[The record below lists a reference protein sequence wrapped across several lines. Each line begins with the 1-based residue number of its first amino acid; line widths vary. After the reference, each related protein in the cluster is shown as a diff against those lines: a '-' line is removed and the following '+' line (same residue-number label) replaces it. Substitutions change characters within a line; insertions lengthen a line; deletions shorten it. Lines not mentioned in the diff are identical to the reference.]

1 MARTKAG
8 SPANRPPLKFKNGS
22 GDLMK
27 ELQKMVCLQVLEHIT
42 CYGKTKDRHKI
53 WPAAHEKYYGP
64 SCREEGD
71 ERMSYVEKAHR
82 GLEMFQF
89 LYKIEDNLQG
99 YAGPQ
104 RVLNQE
110 LLGRSADA
118 PRIVSSFKE
127 GDLTIQILSCH
138 SFSNRQHL
146 AGRTIW
152 SNGKKTVASC
162 KKMLALVKVSEY
174 KDGLPSG
181 RNFADYIQYVRE
193 QYWKTFELPNILKKE
208 QNGTE
213 ATAEASDA
221 GDDGDDNEDEE
232 DPEVLPTL
240 DENLDPEKVQEY
252 MDKHMKEKWFPSG
265 ILSFALW
272 GPIRPDGC
280 DETYI
285 SRCFYK
291 SMDELSY
298 GNGSK
303 NKSKD
308 GRGSM
313 RKQHAADEASD
324 RASASVSCCHP
335 IYVTSHIH
343 NNIVPDECGIMA
355 AIAKAAGGNLLPGR
369 SFNIYDVTTF
379 DAYGTLSHV
388 KNGTIEDST
397 NSRFFNNARVKQ
409 ALNAPDETLWMGCI
423 PGAGRRRYLRAKEP
437 VSPQE
442 NDAADFIYEVPPEYY
457 PSEPLLEQDRP
468 ISTAPYIAELL
479 DDAKIDVLIYN
490 GDRDMACCAQGS
502 EAVLDNMKW
511 SGADDWKHA
520 QRALWLVDDKMAG
533 YVKKAKNLT
542 FNIAFNSGH
551 MFPTNQPVHALDL
564 VTRFIQRE
572 DFADVPTPNFAYY
585 DPFLLLPLD
594 GAKKE
599 ESGASAAQEDAQQNK
614 TSGFWMQYVLGV
626 LICFGVGMAAGFGLA
641 MRRHGGHHYSSVPDT
656 TAK

>member
-8 SPANRPPLKFKNGS
+8 SPANQPPLKFKNGS

-42 CYGKTKDRHKI
+42 CYGKTKDKHKI

-64 SCREEGD
+64 SRRAEGD

-138 SFSNRQHL
+138 SFGNRQHL

-152 SNGKKTVASC
+152 GNGKKTVAQC

-181 RNFADYIQYVRE
+181 RNFADYVQYVRE

-208 QNGTE
+208 LNGTE

-324 RASASVSCCHP
+324 RASASVS
-335 IYVTSHIH
+335 
-343 NNIVPDECGIMA
+343 EGRGINTNQLLLSGSVA
-355 AIAKAAGGNLLPGR
+355 QAQLNTRINLLNKSNDR
-369 SFNIYDVTTF
+369 KYHYLQQMYR
-379 DAYGTLSHV
+379 DAKEAELELYNRIPEGHIDGDWNNPEFRKGKPALEMWYKAMEEVRKCKNDLDLFMTMENKSAEEDPKVLELTEMVDQSLAPMLKRPKLADEIRSHV
-388 KNGTIEDST
+388 ESSGVPPIPAQVSHNSAARCETPITETTGAAALETQEAVEEVED
-397 NSRFFNNARVKQ
+397 
-409 ALNAPDETLWMGCI
+409 
-423 PGAGRRRYLRAKEP
+423 
-437 VSPQE
+437 
-442 NDAADFIYEVPPEYY
+442 NDAAE
-457 PSEPLLEQDRP
+457 
-468 ISTAPYIAELL
+468 AE
-479 DDAKIDVLIYN
+479 A
-490 GDRDMACCAQGS
+490 
-502 EAVLDNMKW
+502 
-511 SGADDWKHA
+511 
-520 QRALWLVDDKMAG
+520 LVDA
-533 YVKKAKNLT
+533 V
-542 FNIAFNSGH
+542 
-551 MFPTNQPVHALDL
+551 TNEHPQV
-564 VTRFIQRE
+564 I
-572 DFADVPTPNFAYY
+572 
-585 DPFLLLPLD
+585 
-594 GAKKE
+594 
-599 ESGASAAQEDAQQNK
+599 
-614 TSGFWMQYVLGV
+614 
-626 LICFGVGMAAGFGLA
+626 
-641 MRRHGGHHYSSVPDT
+641 
-656 TAK
+656 